1 VTRGFKR
8 WIART
13 LIGVMVLA
21 QLAIAA
27 YACPAVAAAVES
39 AKSANVSQA
48 PTEMA
53 DAGEQAATLAT
64 PAAPATMNCD
74 QMPAPMDD
82 AAPNLCAQH
91 CQYGQQS
98 DHAQTLTAPAVL
110 LTSLYTVAPLSRA
123 LQLPPSTDVPVDLFA
138 AVSPPHAILH
148 CCLRD

>member
-1 VTRGFKR
+1 MTRGFKR

-13 LIGVMVLA
+13 LIGVMFLA

-27 YACPAVAAAVES
+27 YACPAVAAAMES

-48 PTEMA
+48 STEMA
-53 DAGEQAATLAT
+53 AVDEQAASAG
-64 PAAPATMNCD
+64 APAVQMVNCD

-98 DHAQTLTAPAVL
+98 DHAATLTTPVVL
-110 LTSLYTVAPLSRA
+110 LTSLYTVAPLSQA
-123 LQLPPSTDVPVDLFA
+123 LQLPPSTDVPVDLLA